1 MSFML
6 GFIAASILAWLLV
19 GYYLDKFDAQVNNKK
34 TRLQQFREWLQSLTN
49 KSDNNDGE

>member
-6 GFIAASILAWLLV
+6 GFIAASILAWLFV
-19 GYYLDKFDAQVNNKK
+19 GYYLDKFDAQANNKK
-34 TRLQQFREWLQSLTN
+34 TRLQQFREWLQGLTN